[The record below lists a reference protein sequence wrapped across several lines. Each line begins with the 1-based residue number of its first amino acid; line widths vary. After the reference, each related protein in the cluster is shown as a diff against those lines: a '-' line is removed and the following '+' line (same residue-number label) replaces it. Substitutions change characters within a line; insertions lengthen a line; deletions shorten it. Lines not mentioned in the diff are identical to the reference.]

1 MENGDNSP
9 TMQDTRPENIDINRT
24 KNDHANGFEH
34 LGVLEEGREN
44 SLNSGI
50 NQYDGQ
56 SRDGQRPSIG
66 SSFKSNVNTIRS
78 PTSRGRRS
86 SAAEQS
92 MLRKR
97 RNSSF
102 NYSSFN
108 PGSNHSQTS
117 SYQSS
122 HSQDRR
128 ADEER
133 RANTAYNSRNYHF
146 EVIPSEMPHSESST
160 SITSGDK
167 TSMHSNNERRAIPE
181 QQVYLRPK
189 QIHQNP
195 LTPQV
200 LPQGFTPINTWSRYK
215 DKYHKEWLAEFLG
228 TFILIS
234 LGDGCSIQ
242 NLLNQQ
248 EKINDYNKL
257 LNSLKGSG
265 GSNTN
270 GTDVVYA
277 VGEMLSGVSTIT
289 QNYNIS
295 TQLGW
300 AGSVVAA
307 FFAAGGSSISGAHL
321 SWCITLINFLFRGSP
336 KFKLFFPYLFAQF
349 FGAYIGGLTL
359 FGLFHPIIKD
369 VFPDWRT
376 NRDFISMFVTV
387 PLTYLSTGRQFISE
401 FMGSFY
407 LVIGIFAMTDPYNN
421 TSPEIFPVLLFVFIF
436 TMNASMSLQTGAALN
451 FSRDLGPRLALLSV
465 GVDHSLL
472 FDSNHHY
479 FWVPMVAPLIGGI
492 LGALTY
498 DLLIFRGQESWVNK
512 PLYQNVANLKKRS
525 RKVMKFFSK
534 LLFIKK
540 KKSYYAKNPSYTVD
554 TSDDD
559 EYDSEINDRKY
570 DEREDNYFNDDQRRR
585 SNSANGVRFA
595 NDNTSLNTAASSN
608 IPPEHYAEILNDNE
622 FKRRGSEQNSSAGY
636 SLNNI
641 PEEEFSLEEEEI
653 NDGELNDKPFSFPH
667 HDNVLT
673 KSKNVFR
680 KYNNS
685 YLDLQELDNKKK
697 NKNISFKSNKHARK
711 FVPTVEREEKM

>member
-1 MENGDNSP
+1 MDSGDNSLSK
-9 TMQDTRPENIDINRT
+9 QDIRLEDIDINRT
-24 KNDHANGFEH
+24 KNDHSSSFEH
-34 LGVLEEGREN
+34 LGDLEEGRGEQ
-44 SLNSGI
+44 LDSGI
-50 NQYDGQ
+50 HQHDGQ
-56 SRDGQRPSIG
+56 SRGGQRESIG

-78 PTSRGRRS
+78 PTSRGRKS
-86 SAAEQS
+86 SVADHS
-92 MLRKR
+92 MLRR
-97 RNSSF
+97 RRDSSF
-102 NYSSFN
+102 NYSSFA
-108 PGSNHSQTS
+108 PGSNHSQSS
-117 SYQSS
+117 SYQNS
-122 HSQDRR
+122 HSQRS

-133 RANTAYNSRNYHF
+133 KANTAYNSRNYHF
-146 EVIPSEMPHSESST
+146 EVFPSEMPDTASST
-160 SITSGDK
+160 TTSSGEK
-167 TSMHSNNERRAIPE
+167 TSVTSTNEHKAIPE
-181 QQVYLRPK
+181 QQVLLRPK

-200 LPQGFTPINTWSRYK
+200 LPQGFTPINNWSRYK
-215 DKYHKEWLAEFLG
+215 AKYHKEWLAEFLG

-234 LGDGCSIQ
+234 LGDGCSMQ

-248 EKINDYNKL
+248 EKINEYNSL
-257 LNSLKGSG
+257 INSLKGSG
-265 GSNTN
+265 VSQNN
-270 GTDVVYA
+270 GTQVVYV
-277 VGEMLSGVSTIT
+277 VGEMLTGVSKIT

-307 FFAAGGSSISGAHL
+307 FCAAGGSSISGAHL

-336 KFKLFFPYLFAQF
+336 KFRLFFPYLFAQL
-349 FGAYIGGLTL
+349 FGAYVGGLTL
-359 FGLFHPIIKD
+359 FGLFQPVIKD
-369 VFPDWRT
+369 VFPDWKT

-387 PLTYLSTGRQFISE
+387 PLTYLTPGRQFISE
-401 FMGSFY
+401 FIGSFY

-421 TSPEIFPVLLFVFIF
+421 TSPEIFPVLLFLFIF

-451 FSRDLGPRLALLSV
+451 FSRDLGPRLALWSV

-492 LGALTY
+492 LGAFTY

-525 RKVMKFFSK
+525 RKIMKFFRK
-534 LLFIKK
+534 MLFIRK
-540 KKSYYAKNPSYTVD
+540 KKSYYDKNPSYAVD
-554 TSDDD
+554 TSD
-559 EYDSEINDRKY
+559 EEFDSEINDRKY
-570 DEREDNYFNDDQRRR
+570 DEGDDNYLNADQRHR
-585 SNSANGVRFA
+585 SSSINGVRFA

-608 IPPEHYAEILNDNE
+608 IPPEQYADMLNDNE
-622 FKRRGSEQNSSAGY
+622 FKRRGSEQNSSGGY

-641 PEEEFSLEEEEI
+641 PEEEFSLEEEEM
-653 NDGELNDKPFSFPH
+653 NDDELNDKPSNFLH
-667 HDNVLT
+667 HDNVLS

-685 YLDLQELDNKKK
+685 YLGLQETDGKKK
-697 NKNISFKSNKHARK
+697 NKNITFKSNKHARK